1 MKCPLPIL
9 ICWDRDQPTDVR
21 WRNCLKEECA
31 WWIEYI
37 PPDGEPHS
45 ACALVHIA
53 DRLFTI
59 LAKMPHEL
67 QFRK

>member
-1 MKCPLPIL
+1 MKCPLSAVRIVDGYGQVHL
-9 ICWDRDQPTDVR
+9 DQVE
-21 WRNCLKEECA
+21 CSKEECA

-37 PPDGEPHS
+37 PPDGEPHA

-59 LAKMPHEL
+59 VAKLPTGKEMTL
-67 QFRK
+67 